1 MANVNGKKER
11 MVVHLEIGG
20 QHYYYGNLKALCDHW
35 DKDALGVGYAY
46 LRNYGI
52 SEEKPFRNTKCI
64 YIAKNSIAAPTS
76 LFL

>member
-1 MANVNGKKER
+1 MASVNGKQER
-11 MVVHLEIGG
+11 MVVHLEIDG
-20 QHYYYGNLKALCDHW
+20 QHDYCGNLKALCDHW
-35 DKDALGVGYAY
+35 DNDALGVGYAY

-52 SEEKPFRNTKCI
+52 SEENHFRNTKCI

>member
-1 MANVNGKKER
+1 MENRNEWSYIWKSAVSITTTGT
-11 MVVHLEIGG
+11 
-20 QHYYYGNLKALCDHW
+20 LKPSVDHW